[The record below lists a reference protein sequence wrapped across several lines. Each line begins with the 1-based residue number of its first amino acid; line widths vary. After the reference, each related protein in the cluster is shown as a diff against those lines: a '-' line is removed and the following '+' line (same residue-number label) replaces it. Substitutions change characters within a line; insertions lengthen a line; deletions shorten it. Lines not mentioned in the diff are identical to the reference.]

1 MILRQFEINS
11 ILILLLFL
19 TFGCSGISKT
29 GREAIIK
36 RAKEE
41 ASKKENKPIPQTI
54 IKNTEPEIEE
64 LEDVITPEESEYIH
78 NQLIQNKIGPAN
90 GKLIQVEGLVLKE
103 VRELTIKLK
112 TTSSQIEQIT
122 KMKDYVYENW
132 HYIYDPDIQPD
143 TWRSAEATLSLKY
156 EGKYSGDCDDFS
168 ILLASFARQ
177 IGLKSRVVAGYDD
190 ELGHAF
196 AEFQIDE
203 NDFDN
208 IYLKGYDYRISDNA
222 IWVSLDWFR
231 GKDHSR
237 FIRNTQVLYG
247 I

>member
-1 MILRQFEINS
+1 MIIRQFEINS
-11 ILILLLFL
+11 IFILLLFL

-36 RAKEE
+36 RAKSE
-41 ASKKENKPIPQTI
+41 ASKKENKPIPHTI
-54 IKNTEPEIEE
+54 IKNTKPGIEEIE
-64 LEDVITPEESEYIH
+64 DIITPEESEYIQ
-78 NQLIQNKIGPAN
+78 NQLIQNKIGPAK

-103 VRELTIKLK
+103 VRELTIKLN
-112 TTSSQIEQIT
+112 TSSSQIEQIT
-122 KMKDYVYENW
+122 KMKDYVYKNW

-177 IGLKSRVVAGYDD
+177 IGLKSRVVAGYDQD
-190 ELGHAF
+190 VGHAF

-203 NDFDN
+203 SDFN
-208 IYLKGYDYRISDNA
+208 NSYLNGYDYRISDNA
-222 IWVSLDWFR
+222 YWVSLDWFK
-231 GKDHSR
+231 GSNHSR
-237 FIRNTQVLYG
+237 FTKNIQVLYD